1 MSTRRFFLSL
11 TVLLVTLIINGQTIA
26 GPNGEQNRDRILFGG
41 TAHEPRLIDV
51 QPEGWYYRDTRMLT
65 VEFPA
70 TGFVP
75 YTLSVSSDY
84 ATVDYFVTTPLTSV
98 YISPDVVH
106 VDLQLE
112 TDGGDIFYGSFE
124 ATSGTLSQ

>member
-1 MSTRRFFLSL
+1 MKTKAFILVLAAALLSSNSMAAQDSTQGDISTEVVVFTGS
-11 TVLLVTLIINGQTIA
+11 GH
-26 GPNGEQNRDRILFGG
+26 P
-41 TAHEPRLIDV
+41 HRLIDV

-75 YTLSVSSDY
+75 YTLSVSSAY

-112 TDGGDIFYGSFE
+112 TDDGDIFYGSFE